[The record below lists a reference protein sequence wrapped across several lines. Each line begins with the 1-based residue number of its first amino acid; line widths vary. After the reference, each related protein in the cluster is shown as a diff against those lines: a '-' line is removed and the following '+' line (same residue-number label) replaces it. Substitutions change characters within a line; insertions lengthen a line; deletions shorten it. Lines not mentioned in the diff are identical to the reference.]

1 MKVVIVSIGDELL
14 IGQVVNTNAAAMSQM
29 LTASNFDVVR
39 VVTISDKAED
49 IEECLRTSLQ
59 MADVVLITGGLGPT
73 KDDITKHTL
82 CRFFGAKLIEDAAS
96 LRNVEERF
104 KVLGYE
110 VTPINRQQALVP
122 DNCTVLL
129 NKMGTAPGMWF
140 DVDGKIV
147 VSMPGVP
154 DEMQYL
160 MEQCVM
166 PKLRSRLDN
175 SEIVQT
181 NVIFQG
187 IGESFL
193 SDLVEQWE
201 LALPKNIRVAYL
213 PQAGMIKMRITATG
227 TDRQAI
233 EQQLFA
239 ERDKLIA
246 IAGQYVAG
254 IDCQSMEECVAQKM
268 LQHGTTLT
276 SAESCTG
283 GTIASRIT
291 RLPGA
296 SQYFKGGFVVYSNE
310 LKENILGVRHDTLE
324 TFGAVSEE
332 TVTQM
337 AENARRRANADY
349 AVATTGVAGP
359 SGGTPQKPVGT
370 VWIGVASAHKTVT
383 RVLHLGNNRSR
394 TVERTVNNVFM
405 DLLKLVDEECG
416 R

>member
-1 MKVVIVSIGDELL
+1 MKVTIISIGDELL
-14 IGQVVNTNAAAMSQM
+14 IGQVVNTNAAAMAQM
-29 LTASNFDVVR
+29 FTANNFEVVR
-39 VVTISDKAED
+39 VLTISDNASE
-49 IEECLRTSLQ
+49 IESSLRSSLQ
-59 MADVVLITGGLGPT
+59 NSDIVLITGGLGPT
-73 KDDITKHTL
+73 KDDITKTTL
-82 CRFFGAKLIEDAAS
+82 CRFFGAQLREDAAS

-104 KVLGYE
+104 RVLGYE
-110 VTPINRQQALVP
+110 VTPVNRMQALVP
-122 DNCTVLL
+122 DNCEVLL

-147 VSMPGVP
+147 VAMPGVP

-166 PKLRSRLDN
+166 PKLRSLSDN

-193 SDLVEQWE
+193 SDLVEPWE
-201 LALPKNIRVAYL
+201 LALPKNVKVAYL
-213 PQAGMIKMRITATG
+213 PKAGMIKMRLTAFG
-227 TDRQAI
+227 NDRGSLERQI
-233 EQQLFA
+233 ET

-246 IAGQYVAG
+246 LAGQYVAG
-254 IDCQSMEECVAQKM
+254 IDCQSLEECVAHKM
-268 LQHGTTLT
+268 MLHGKTLT

-283 GTIASRIT
+283 GNIAGRIT
-291 RLPGA
+291 SLPGA

-324 TFGAVSEE
+324 THGAVSEE

-337 AENARRRANADY
+337 AENARRKANADY

-370 VWIGVASAHKTVT
+370 VWIGVASANKTVT
-383 RVLHLGNNRSR
+383 RVLHLGNNRAR
-394 TVERTVNNVFM
+394 TVERAINNVFM
-405 DLLKLVDEECG
+405 DLIKLTDEECG